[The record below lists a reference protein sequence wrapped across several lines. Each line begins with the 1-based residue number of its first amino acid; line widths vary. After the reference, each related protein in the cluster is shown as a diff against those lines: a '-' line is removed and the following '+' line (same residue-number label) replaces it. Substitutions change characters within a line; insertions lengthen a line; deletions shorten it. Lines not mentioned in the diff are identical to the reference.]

1 VGSIQGPNDLAQ
13 TVSYQS
19 TKLKLIQPASFS
31 ASHTSKAS
39 MHIEDVMPWA
49 TATRILHA
57 YHDYL

>member
-13 TVSYQS
+13 T
-19 TKLKLIQPASFS
+19 PASFS